1 MLKRITIEQLCVGMF
16 LQKLEGSWIEHPF
29 WRNAFLVKTQSEVNE
44 LIASGIREVWIDTSK
59 GVDVLAAP
67 DKPATPAIA
76 AKQPENNE
84 PEVVRVALK
93 QELERAV
100 RICANARQAV
110 KTMFQEVRMG
120 RALNAKQA
128 VTLVQEI
135 SASVARNPGA
145 LISLARL
152 KNKDDYTYMHSVA
165 VCALMVSLARQL
177 GLKPEEVHGLGLAG
191 LLHDIGKMEISLDII
206 NKPGKLTD
214 EEFAVMKNH
223 SLAGHRLLQEG
234 NGVGAIALEVCLH
247 HHEKMDGS
255 GYPNKL
261 SGDQI
266 SLYAKMGAVC
276 DVYDA
281 ITSNRPYRNGWE
293 PAGALRKMAEWT
305 NGHFDPVI
313 FQALVK
319 SLGIYPIGSLVKLE
333 SGRLA
338 VVMEQNQNSLLKPKV
353 KAFFSTKSNLRIV
366 PEVINLSQTGMRDK
380 IVAIEDPAQWKFPD
394 LEQLWSDG
402 AITGPQA

>member
-1 MLKRITIEQLCVGMF
+1 MLKRIPIEQLCVGMF
-16 LQKLEGSWIEHPF
+16 LQKLEGAWIAHPF
-29 WRNAFLVKTQSEVNE
+29 WRNAFLIKTQSEINE
-44 LIASGIREVWIDTSK
+44 LSASGIREVYIDTSK

-67 DKPATPAIA
+67 GKPAAQAMA
-76 AKQPENNE
+76 AKQPENNA
-84 PEVVRVALK
+84 PEVVGVELK

-100 RICANARQAV
+100 RICANAKQAV
-110 KTMFQEVRMG
+110 KTMFHEVRMG
-120 RALNAKQA
+120 RALNTRQA
-128 VTLVQEI
+128 VALVTDI
-135 SASVARNPGA
+135 SSSVARNPGA

-177 GLKPEEVHGLGLAG
+177 ELKPEEVHGAGLAG
-191 LLHDIGKMEISLDII
+191 LLHDIGKMEIPLDII

-214 EEFAVMKNH
+214 DEFAVMKGH
-223 SLAGHRLLQEG
+223 SRAGHRLLLEG
-234 NGVGAIALEVCLH
+234 NGVAEIALEVSLH

-261 SGDQI
+261 SGEQI
-266 SLYAKMGAVC
+266 SLYARMGAVC

-305 NGHFDPVI
+305 GHFDPVI
-313 FQALVK
+313 LHALIK

-338 VVMEQNQNSLLKPKV
+338 VVTEQNQNSLLKPKV
-353 KAFFSTKSNLRIV
+353 KVFFSTKSNLRIV
-366 PEVINLSQTGMRDK
+366 PEIINLSQTGMRDK

-402 AITGPQA
+402 VITGP